1 MAGKIVADELQ
12 HSTAGSIATNFVVE
26 GSVKSHIR
34 FDMQNDT
41 VIGSFNISSATD
53 NGSGESTNVM
63 TSAMNDANYTVTATA
78 GHSDGTENTYTVAT
92 GLRRSD
98 DPTTTQWVM
107 QCEGTLITNSGSGFS
122 PHNMMSMIVGDLA

>member
-1 MAGKIVADELQ
+1 MAGKIVADELE
-12 HSTAGSIATNFVVE
+12 HSTAGSISTNFVVE

-41 VIGSFNISSATD
+41 VIGSFNVSSATD
-53 NGSGESTNVM
+53 NGRGESTNAI
-63 TSAMNDANYTVTATA
+63 TSAMNDANYTVTSAA
-78 GHSDGTENTYTVAT
+78 GHSDGTENTYTIAT

-107 QCEGTLITNSGSGFS
+107 QCASALAGGSSGFS